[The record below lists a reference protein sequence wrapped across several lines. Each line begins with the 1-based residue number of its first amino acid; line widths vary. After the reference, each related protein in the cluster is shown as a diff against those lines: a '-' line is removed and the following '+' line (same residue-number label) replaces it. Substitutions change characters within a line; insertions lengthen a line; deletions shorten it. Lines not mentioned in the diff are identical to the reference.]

1 MNDDLIRNYAT
12 LNDLSNQNQNMDN
25 SLVDNIMN
33 NDIALDNTNT
43 DLVETMNEALLEE
56 FKDNVQAWMDLDNQL
71 KRLEAASKQ
80 RKTKKKELNEKI
92 LDFMAKY
99 NIEDLNTKQG
109 VIRYKKVFVKEPLS
123 QKIIKEKLSDL
134 FRDDQTNYD
143 KIEKIFTDRGKV
155 EKQSLRRL
163 KL

>member
-12 LNDLSNQNQNMDN
+12 LNDLSNQNMDN

>member
-12 LNDLSNQNQNMDN
+12 LNDLSNQNMDN

-123 QKIIKEKLSDL
+123 QKIIKERLSDL
-134 FRDDQTNYD
+134 FRDDQTNYE

>member
-1 MNDDLIRNYAT
+1 MGDKIIRNYAT
-12 LNDLSNQNQNMDN
+12 LNDLSNQNQDN
-25 SLVDNIMN
+25 GLVDNIMN

-56 FKDNVQAWMDLDNQL
+56 FKNNVQSWMDLDNQL

-123 QKIIKEKLSDL
+123 QKIIKERLSDL
-134 FRDDQTNYD
+134 FRDDQTNYE

>member
-12 LNDLSNQNQNMDN
+12 LNDLSNQNMDN

-123 QKIIKEKLSDL
+123 QKIIKERLSDL
-134 FRDDQTNYD
+134 FKDDQTNYE

>member
-12 LNDLSNQNQNMDN
+12 LNDLSNQNQHNG
-25 SLVDNIMN
+25 LVDNIMN

-134 FRDDQTNYD
+134 FRDDQTNYE

>member
-12 LNDLSNQNQNMDN
+12 LNDLSNQNQDN

-123 QKIIKEKLSDL
+123 QKVIKERLSDL
-134 FRDDQTNYD
+134 FKDDQTNYE

-155 EKQSLRRL
+155 EKQSLRRV

>member
-12 LNDLSNQNQNMDN
+12 LNDLSNQNQNQHN
-25 SLVDNIMN
+25 GLVDNIMN

-134 FRDDQTNYD
+134 FRDDQTNYE

-155 EKQSLRRL
+155 EKQSLRRV

>member
-12 LNDLSNQNQNMDN
+12 LNDLSNQNMDN

-123 QKIIKEKLSDL
+123 QKIIKERLSDL
-134 FRDDQTNYD
+134 FKDDQTNYE
-143 KIEKIFTDRGKV
+143 KIEKIFTDRGKI
-155 EKQSLRRL
+155 EKQSLRRV

>member
-1 MNDDLIRNYAT
+1 MGDEIIRNYAT
-12 LNDLSNQNQNMDN
+12 LNDLSNQNQDN
-25 SLVDNIMN
+25 GLVDNIMN

-56 FKDNVQAWMDLDNQL
+56 FKNNVQSWMDLDNQL

-123 QKIIKEKLSDL
+123 QKIIKERLSDL
-134 FRDDQTNYD
+134 FRDDQTNYE

>member
-12 LNDLSNQNQNMDN
+12 LNDLSNQNQDN

>member
-12 LNDLSNQNQNMDN
+12 LNDLSNQNQDN

-123 QKIIKEKLSDL
+123 QKIIKERLSDL
-134 FRDDQTNYD
+134 FKDDQTNYE

-155 EKQSLRRL
+155 EKQSLRRV

>member
-12 LNDLSNQNQNMDN
+12 LNDLSNQNHDN

-123 QKIIKEKLSDL
+123 QKIIKERLSDL
-134 FRDDQTNYD
+134 FRDDQTNYE

-155 EKQSLRRL
+155 EKQSLRRV

>member
-12 LNDLSNQNQNMDN
+12 LNDLSNQNMDN

-123 QKIIKEKLSDL
+123 QKIIKERLSDL
-134 FRDDQTNYD
+134 FKDDQTNYE

-155 EKQSLRRL
+155 EKQSLRRV

>member
-12 LNDLSNQNQNMDN
+12 LNDLSNQNMDN

-123 QKIIKEKLSDL
+123 QKVIKERLSDL
-134 FRDDQTNYD
+134 FKDDQTNYE

-155 EKQSLRRL
+155 EKQSLRRV

>member
-1 MNDDLIRNYAT
+1 MGDE
-12 LNDLSNQNQNMDN
+12 NQDN
-25 SLVDNIMN
+25 GLVDNIMN

-56 FKDNVQAWMDLDNQL
+56 FKNNVQSWMDLDNQL

-123 QKIIKEKLSDL
+123 QKIIKERLSDL
-134 FRDDQTNYD
+134 FRDDQTNYE

>member
-1 MNDDLIRNYAT
+1 MGDEIIRNYAT
-12 LNDLSNQNQNMDN
+12 LNDLSNQNQDN
-25 SLVDNIMN
+25 GLVDNIMN

-123 QKIIKEKLSDL
+123 QKIIKERLSDL
-134 FRDDQTNYD
+134 FRDDQTNYE

>member
-1 MNDDLIRNYAT
+1 M
-12 LNDLSNQNQNMDN
+12 
-25 SLVDNIMN
+25 
-33 NDIALDNTNT
+33 
-43 DLVETMNEALLEE
+43 
-56 FKDNVQAWMDLDNQL
+56 
-71 KRLEAASKQ
+71 
-80 RKTKKKELNEKI
+80 KTKKKALNEKI

-134 FRDDQTNYD
+134 FRDDQTNYE

>member
-1 MNDDLIRNYAT
+1 
-12 LNDLSNQNQNMDN
+12 
-25 SLVDNIMN
+25 MN

-56 FKDNVQAWMDLDNQL
+56 FKNNVQSWMDLDNQL

-123 QKIIKEKLSDL
+123 QKIIKERLSDL
-134 FRDDQTNYD
+134 FRDDQTNYE